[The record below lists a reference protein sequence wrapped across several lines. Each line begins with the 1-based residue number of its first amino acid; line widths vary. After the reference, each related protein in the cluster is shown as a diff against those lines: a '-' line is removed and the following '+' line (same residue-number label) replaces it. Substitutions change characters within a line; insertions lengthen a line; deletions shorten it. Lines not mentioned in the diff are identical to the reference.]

1 VDARRRLFVKEY
13 FVDLESSKAAKRAGF
28 STAMGRKLLM
38 EPEVHAEVERQLA
51 LRERAIEVTADR
63 ALAEIGAIAFSD
75 IRKVFRPDGSLLP
88 PADFPDDMAGA
99 ISSVEVDELF
109 EWQPREDGG
118 RGKEKVQVGFTKKL
132 KLWDKPAALTMLGKH
147 FKLWADQV
155 EVTVNAMSE
164 EERLLRVEALIV
176 AGLARAREK
185 AMLRGEVDV
194 SPEEAEA
201 EDG

>member
-38 EPEVHAEVERQLA
+38 EPEVRAEVERQLA
-51 LRERAIEVTADR
+51 RRGRAIEVP
-63 ALAEIGAIAFSD
+63 AEIGAIAFSD

>member
-13 FVDLESSKAAKRAGF
+13 FVDLKSTKAAERAGF
-28 STAMGRKLLM
+28 SPALGPKLLK
-38 EPEVHAEVERQLA
+38 EPEVHAEVEKQLA

-63 ALAEIGAIAFSD
+63 ALAEIGTIAFSD
-75 IRKVFRPDGSLLP
+75 IRKIFRADGSLLP
-88 PADFPDDMAGA
+88 PAEFPDDIAGA

-147 FKLWADQV
+147 FKLWSEQV

-176 AGLARAREK
+176 TGLARAREK
-185 AMLRGEVDV
+185 AMLRGTVDV
-194 SPEEAEA
+194 TPDEPT
-201 EDG
+201 DG